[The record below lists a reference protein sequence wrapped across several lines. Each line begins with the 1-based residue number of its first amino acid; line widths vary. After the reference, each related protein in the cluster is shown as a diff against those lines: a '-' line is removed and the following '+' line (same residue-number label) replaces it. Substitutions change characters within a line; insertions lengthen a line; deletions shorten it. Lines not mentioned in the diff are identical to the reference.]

1 MNENKLNNIMN
12 NIFDIIIQSVK
23 IGIHWIGDE
32 VVKIKEIYF
41 DEVSRK
47 DEIEGSGIWN
57 GGNTISKSGNGI
69 EIQDITDTPYDVSGD
84 SVSGDKVMYDGIMEE
99 IEEW

>member
-23 IGIHWIGDE
+23 IGIHWIEDE
-32 VVKIKEIYF
+32 VMKIKEAYF
-41 DEVSRK
+41 DEGSMN

-57 GGNTISKSGNGI
+57 GGNTISKSSNDNGI
-69 EIQDITDTPYDVSGD
+69 EIKDITDTPYDVSRD
-84 SVSGDKVMYDGIMEE
+84 SVSEVMYDGIMEE
-99 IEEW
+99 IEE

>member
-23 IGIHWIGDE
+23 IGIHWIEDE
-32 VVKIKEIYF
+32 VMKIKEAYF
-41 DEVSRK
+41 DEGSMN

-57 GGNTISKSGNGI
+57 GGNTISKSSNDNGI
-69 EIQDITDTPYDVSGD
+69 EIQDITDTPYDVSRD
-84 SVSGDKVMYDGIMEE
+84 SVSEVMYDGIMEE
-99 IEEW
+99 IEE

>member
-32 VVKIKEIYF
+32 VMKIKEIYF
-41 DEVSRK
+41 DKSIEEV
-47 DEIEGSGIWN
+47 EGNGIWN
-57 GGNTISKSGNGI
+57 GGNTISKSGNGV

-99 IEEW
+99 IEE

>member
-23 IGIHWIGDE
+23 IGIHWIENE
-32 VVKIKEIYF
+32 VMKIKEAYF
-41 DEVSRK
+41 DEGSMN

-57 GGNTISKSGNGI
+57 GGNTISKSSNDNGI
-69 EIQDITDTPYDVSGD
+69 EIQDITDTPYDVSRD
-84 SVSGDKVMYDGIMEE
+84 SVSEVMYDGIMEE
-99 IEEW
+99 IEE

>member
-41 DEVSRK
+41 DKSIEEVESN
-47 DEIEGSGIWN
+47 GIWN

-99 IEEW
+99 IEE